1 MAPTLQ
7 GQNNIYIILFIYYY
21 YILYIYKGKESSED
35 KYLQIEEIS
44 SNRNWYLVIENLKQW
59 FHSFTGLVISL
70 LCHTLH
76 LYL

>member
-1 MAPTLQ
+1 M
-7 GQNNIYIILFIYYY
+7 
-21 YILYIYKGKESSED
+21 LYIYKGKESSED
-35 KYLQIEEIS
+35 KTAEIS
-44 SNRNWYLVIENLKQW
+44 SNRNWYLVIENLKEW